1 METSDGLEAS
11 ENEDCSVRTLDSEH
25 TINVQSD
32 IKASLPKPTPINTP
46 AVATSGSKPG
56 KLTPVEKEEV
66 KPDDNLEW
74 ASQQSTETGS
84 WDGSGR
90 DVLNSSMTSTTST
103 LVPEM
108 LEEDDDE
115 EEDDE
120 YHQEPISVSRIESW
134 VSETQRTM
142 ETLQLVNSPEEDNIE
157 QSEDDDVV
165 EPSEHVDPVV
175 ECKERTVEKLPR
187 NGSNP
192 QSGGRAL

>member
-1 METSDGLEAS
+1 MVETSDGLEAS
-11 ENEDCSVRTLDSEH
+11 ENEDSSVRTMASQH
-25 TINVQSD
+25 TINAQPVKNVQ
-32 IKASLPKPTPINTP
+32 KPLLGPGST
-46 AVATSGSKPG
+46 TSVSKPG
-56 KLTPVEKEEV
+56 KISPVDKEEA

-108 LEEDDDE
+108 LDKDDDE
-115 EEDDE
+115 EEDEEE

-157 QSEDDDVV
+157 QSEED
-165 EPSEHVDPVV
+165 
-175 ECKERTVEKLPR
+175 TVE
-187 NGSNP
+187 NV
-192 QSGGRAL
+192 